1 MKYLLMY
8 KLFIFLEITPIPIQP
23 IEDNN
28 IEETFEEQFNQM
40 GIYIG
45 IILLI
50 VFILLYLSILS
61 IAKLNAIKRKLNK
74 LEQSIQNKSEDNRG
88 NYL

>member
-1 MKYLLMY
+1 MY

>member
-23 IEDNN
+23 IEDKN
-28 IEETFEEQFNQM
+28 IEETFKEQFNQM
-40 GIYIG
+40 GICIG
-45 IILLI
+45 IILLT

-74 LEQSIQNKSEDNRG
+74 LEQSIQNKSNDQ
-88 NYL
+88 

>member
-40 GIYIG
+40 GICIG

-74 LEQSIQNKSEDNRG
+74 LEQSIQNKSEDNRR

>member
-8 KLFIFLEITPIPIQP
+8 KLFIFLETINPNN
-23 IEDNN
+23 DKN

-40 GIYIG
+40 GICIG

-74 LEQSIQNKSEDNRG
+74 LEQSIQNKSNDQ
-88 NYL
+88 